1 MKKGLFIF
9 IFTITACM
17 QSLGQA
23 ETIAPGAYF
32 SNYYQDTM
40 VVITTPVLRQLT
52 MDATQNDI
60 NLERV
65 KLYKKQLE
73 LQSQRSFLADSAI
86 GIQKAEAEFW
96 HHKLRQVDQQLETQ
110 QLENLKLL
118 DDKNRIRQSRIYYL
132 LAGFIGGAVLFSL

>member
-1 MKKGLFIF
+1 MKKGLLIGFIAW
-9 IFTITACM
+9 IG
-17 QSLGQA
+17 SLSAFAQTEA
-23 ETIAPGAYF
+23 IAPGELF

-40 VVITTPVLRQLT
+40 LVISAPILRQLT
-52 MDATQNDI
+52 IDATQNDI

-73 LQSQRSFLADSAI
+73 LQGQRSFLADSAI
-86 GIQKAEAEFW
+86 SLQKAEAQYW
-96 HHKLRQVDQQLETQ
+96 HDKLNQVDEQLENQ

-132 LAGFIGGAVLFSL
+132 VAGLLAGAVAVSL